1 MQLQSIQNIA
11 ARLVTLTPKYDH
23 ISPVLRRLHWLP
35 ISARIEFKVICLTF
49 RIINGLAPAY
59 MRDLVCFKQTT
70 RSLRSANKMLLVIP
84 KTRTKMYGDRAFS
97 AIAPRL
103 WNELPQSLRE
113 DNNLSKFK
121 KCLKTYL
128 FKKAYGI

>member
-59 MRDLVCFKQTT
+59 MRELVCLKKPQDPSDLQIKC
-70 RSLRSANKMLLVIP
+70 SLTFQKPGLKCMVIVLFQP
-84 KTRTKMYGDRAFS
+84 HGCGM
-97 AIAPRL
+97 
-103 WNELPQSLRE
+103 NSLSRRE
-113 DNNLSKFK
+113 NNLTKLK
-121 KCLKTYL
+121 KSLKTFL
-128 FKKAYGI
+128 FKRAYGI